1 LGLQQVPAYVVPCH
15 NSWVAEQFLPREVQ
29 IKAHISLKDG
39 LGMKISAQWLRV
51 AIAALVATS
60 FSALKPALADTYT
73 IYNLGSDQ
81 GYNMVGLTASGA
93 AVIYNDSCVFTGT
106 SCFTTYVNG
115 VLVNQS
121 TTAPTL
127 FYDDGGACTSLPT
140 GFDINRAVCN
150 NGRIGF
156 GTFYDSTTG
165 LGAAVYTGP
174 DSSPAFLF
182 PGTLDGAF
190 LNSSGDLLWNDG
202 QTNDF
207 FEAIDTSSSPVPE
220 QSTLLLLVTGLV
232 ALTTLIRRKVKL

>member
-1 LGLQQVPAYVVPCH
+1 
-15 NSWVAEQFLPREVQ
+15 
-29 IKAHISLKDG
+29 
-39 LGMKISAQWLRV
+39 MKISTQCLRI
-51 AIAALVATS
+51 AITALVATS

-93 AVIYNDSCVFTGT
+93 AVIYNDSCVFTSA
-106 SCFTTYVNG
+106 SCYTTYVNG
-115 VLVNQS
+115 EPANQS
-121 TTAPTL
+121 TTAPNL
-127 FYDDGGACTSLPT
+127 VYDDGGACTSLPT

-165 LGAAVYTGP
+165 LGPAVYTGP
-174 DSSPAFLF
+174 DLSPQYLF
-182 PGTLDGAF
+182 PGILDGAF
-190 LNSSGDLLWNDG
+190 LNSSGDLLWDNG
-202 QTNDF
+202 QANEF

-220 QSTLLLLVTGLV
+220 QSTLLLLATGLV